1 MDAPKLTLEQPEY
14 FKNVRQAGAFLSQT
28 AGIDPYNA
36 TDCIYKALRASN
48 KTHSTH
54 GYVVE
59 RSTDKRI
66 ALSKIIKNI
75 GAQ

>member
-1 MDAPKLTLEQPEY
+1 METPKLKVAQPQY

-36 TDCIYKALRASN
+36 SDCIYKALRESN

-59 RSTDKRI
+59 RGENKQIT
-66 ALSKIIKNI
+66 LSRIIKDE
-75 GAQ
+75 Q